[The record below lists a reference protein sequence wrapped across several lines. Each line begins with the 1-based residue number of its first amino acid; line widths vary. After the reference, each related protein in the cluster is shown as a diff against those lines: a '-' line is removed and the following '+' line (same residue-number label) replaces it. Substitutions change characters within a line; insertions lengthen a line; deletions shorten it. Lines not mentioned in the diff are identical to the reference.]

1 MDYAKFV
8 RKDMPLAVPHQ
19 KPPSKYASHP
29 YPVLVDEDVLD
40 TTLKPLNISVTRS
53 LIEDNLQPILTPL
66 DVVVI
71 NVVKPIETYLGYG
84 ESRIALLIKP
94 LDVVVTNKV
103 KPIEVYQAYETELLK
118 PNIKPLAVKVKN
130 VFQVIPYNNS
140 SEKIELNV
148 KPLNVVVTKV
158 KG

>member
-29 YPVLVDEDVLD
+29 YPVLVDEDVLVN
-40 TTLKPLNISVTRS
+40 TLKPLNINVTRS
-53 LIEDNLQPILTPL
+53 LIEDNLLPILTPL

-71 NVVKPIETYLGYG
+71 NVIVPSETYFGYG
-84 ESRIALLIKP
+84 ESHIAPLVKP
-94 LDVVVTNKV
+94 LDVVMINVI
-103 KPIEVYQAYETELLK
+103 KPVEVYQAYETELLQ

-130 VFQVIPYNNS
+130 AFQVIPYNNPP
-140 SEKIELNV
+140 EQIKFNV
-148 KPLNVVVTKV
+148 KPLNVVVTKA
-158 KG
+158 